1 LKLSLDE
8 SNTKSKPLIMVILL
22 ALACILTYYF
32 HFILRTDIVFAQF
45 YYIPVIISAFWW
57 KRRGIWIAF
66 FLAGLLIFS
75 ELISPGDPLI
85 LQSYRVMI
93 LISVSLIT
101 IFISERI
108 EKSQI
113 ELAESEEKYRNIVE
127 TTHEGVLTGDMDEN
141 ILYVNQRMCDLF
153 GYKKEDVL
161 NHNIFKFVDDDKRN
175 IFVEVRKKVLKGEK
189 VTFTPEFRRKDG
201 SILWT
206 LAQAS
211 PLYDGQGNHV
221 SNLFMHSDITELKQ
235 TQKALEDSHSQLE
248 KKVEERTRE
257 LAESEEKYRTLF
269 DKDPDYNLLI
279 DVDGVIVE
287 INKALTNLLGLSK
300 NELVGKNFTELGKM
314 EPGYI
319 SFIFGK
325 LSLLLDGDVIEP
337 FEIRFKDKNDNVHW
351 GLMHITPILDNGK
364 ITHILVIA
372 TDITGQK
379 SAENEI
385 KTSLMEKEAL
395 LREIHH
401 RVNNN
406 MQIISSLLNLQKEYV
421 REDETRDV
429 LQDSQSRVKSMAMVH
444 EKLYLSGDLSH
455 INFKQ
460 YTEKLISDIFY
471 TYESQISRIRPIFN
485 LENVE
490 LNMETAIPLGLIIN
504 ELVANSL
511 KFAFPNNEKGSITVD
526 MKTKNGEYTLM
537 VADDGIGFPADVDFK
552 KTDSLGLQLVNNLVN
567 QLDGEITMD
576 RSHGTAYKITFKEL
590 NYKERLDLNNKVE

>member
-1 LKLSLDE
+1 MKLSLDE
-8 SNTKSKPLIMVILL
+8 PNTKSKPLIMVILV

-32 HFILRTDIVFAQF
+32 HFILRTDIVFSQF
-45 YYIPVIISAFWW
+45 FYIPVIISALWW
-57 KRRGIWIAF
+57 KRKGIWVAF
-66 FLAGLLIFS
+66 FLAFVLIFS
-75 ELISPGDPLI
+75 ELISPIDPLI
-85 LQSYRVMI
+85 IQLYRVTI
-93 LISVSLIT
+93 LVLVSVII

-127 TTHEGVLTGDMDEN
+127 TTHEGVLTEDMDGN

-153 GYKKEDVL
+153 GYEKEEVL
-161 NHNIFKFVDDDKRN
+161 NHNIFKFVDVDKRN
-175 IFVEVRKKVLKGEK
+175 IFVEVVEKVLNGEK
-189 VTFTPEFRRKDG
+189 VTFTSEFRRKDG

-211 PLYDGQGNHV
+211 PLYNSQGNQI
-221 SNLFMHSDITELKQ
+221 SNLFMHSDITELKK

-300 NELVGKNFTELGKM
+300 NDLVGKNFTELGKM

-319 SFIFGK
+319 SFILGK
-325 LSLLLDGDVIEP
+325 LSLLLDGNVIEP
-337 FEIRFKDKNDNVHW
+337 FEIRFKDKNDDIHW

-364 ITHILVIA
+364 ITHVLVIA

-379 SAENEI
+379 IAENEI
-385 KTSLMEKEAL
+385 KTSLMEKKTL

-460 YTEKLISDIFY
+460 YTEKLVSDIFY
-471 TYESQISRIRPIFN
+471 TYESQMDRIRPIFN
-485 LENVE
+485 LERAE
-490 LNMETAIPLGLIIN
+490 LNMETAIPLGLVIN

-511 KFAFPNNEKGSITVD
+511 KFAFPNKEKGSITVE
-526 MKTKNGEYTLM
+526 MKTKNDEYTLI
-537 VADDGIGFPADVDFK
+537 VADDGIGFPADIDFK

-567 QLDGEITMD
+567 QLDGEITLD
-576 RSHGTAYKITFKEL
+576 RSHGTKYKIIFKEL
-590 NYKERLDLNNKVE
+590 NYKERLDLKQ

>member
-1 LKLSLDE
+1 MKLSLDE
-8 SNTKSKPLIMVILL
+8 PNTKSKPLIMVILV

-32 HFILRTDIVFAQF
+32 HFILRTDIVFSQF
-45 YYIPVIISAFWW
+45 YYIPVIISALWW
-57 KRRGIWIAF
+57 KRKGIWVAF
-66 FLAGLLIFS
+66 FLAFVLIFS
-75 ELISPGDPLI
+75 ELISPIDPLI
-85 LQSYRVMI
+85 IQLYRVMI
-93 LISVSLIT
+93 LFSVSIII

-127 TTHEGVLTGDMDEN
+127 TTHEGVLTGDIDGT

-153 GYKKEDVL
+153 GYKKEEVL
-161 NHNIFKFVDDDKRN
+161 NHNIFEFVDENKRN

-211 PLYDGQGNHV
+211 PLYDGQGNQI
-221 SNLFMHSDITELKQ
+221 SNLFMHSDITELKK
-235 TQKALEDSHSQLE
+235 TQEALEDSHSQLE
-248 KKVEERTRE
+248 KKVEQRTRE
-257 LAESEEKYRTLF
+257 LTESEEKYRTLF

-279 DVDGVIVE
+279 NVDGVIVE

-314 EPGYI
+314 EPEDI
-319 SFIFGK
+319 SFILGK
-325 LSLLLDGDVIEP
+325 LSLLLDGNVIEP
-337 FEIRFKDKNDNVHW
+337 FEIRFKDKNNDIHW
-351 GLMHITPILDNGK
+351 GLIHITPIMDNGK
-364 ITHILVIA
+364 ISYVLVIA
-372 TDITGQK
+372 TDITRQK

-385 KTSLMEKEAL
+385 KTSLGEKEAL

-421 REDETRDV
+421 SEDETRDV

-460 YTEKLISDIFY
+460 YTEKLVSDIFY
-471 TYESQISRIRPIFN
+471 TYESQIDRIRPIFN

-511 KFAFPNNEKGSITVD
+511 KFAFPNNKKGSITVE
-526 MKTKNGEYTLM
+526 MKTKNGEYALI
-537 VADDGIGFPADVDFK
+537 VSDDGIGFPADIDFK
-552 KTDSLGLQLVNNLVN
+552 KTNSLGLKMVNNLVN
-567 QLDGEITMD
+567 QLDGEITLD
-576 RSHGTAYKITFKEL
+576 RSHGTEYKITFKEL
-590 NYKERLDLNNKVE
+590 NYKKRLDLKQ

>member
-1 LKLSLDE
+1 MKLSLDE
-8 SNTKSKPLIMVILL
+8 PNTKSKPLIMVILV

-32 HFILRTDIVFAQF
+32 HFILRTDIVFSQF
-45 YYIPVIISAFWW
+45 FYIPVIISALWW
-57 KRRGIWIAF
+57 KRKGIWVAF
-66 FLAGLLIFS
+66 FLAFVLIFS
-75 ELISPGDPLI
+75 ELISPIDPLI
-85 LQSYRVMI
+85 IQLYRVTI
-93 LISVSLIT
+93 LILVSVII

-127 TTHEGVLTGDMDEN
+127 TTHEGVLTEDMDGN

-153 GYKKEDVL
+153 GYEKEEVL
-161 NHNIFKFVDDDKRN
+161 NHNIFKFVDEDKRN
-175 IFVEVRKKVLKGEK
+175 IFVEVVEKVLNGEK
-189 VTFTPEFRRKDG
+189 VTFTSEFRRKDG

-211 PLYDGQGNHV
+211 PLYNSQGNQI
-221 SNLFMHSDITELKQ
+221 SNLFMHSDITELKK

-300 NELVGKNFTELGKM
+300 NDLVGKNFTELGKM

-319 SFIFGK
+319 SFILGK
-325 LSLLLDGDVIEP
+325 LSLLLDGNVIEP
-337 FEIRFKDKNDNVHW
+337 FEIRFKDKNDDIHW

-364 ITHILVIA
+364 ITHVLVIA

-379 SAENEI
+379 IAENEI
-385 KTSLMEKEAL
+385 KTSLMEKKTL

-460 YTEKLISDIFY
+460 YTEKLVSDIFY
-471 TYESQISRIRPIFN
+471 TYESQMDRIRPIFN
-485 LENVE
+485 LERAE
-490 LNMETAIPLGLIIN
+490 LNMETAIPLGLVIN

-511 KFAFPNNEKGSITVD
+511 KFAFPNKEKGSITVE
-526 MKTKNGEYTLM
+526 MKTKNDEYTLI
-537 VADDGIGFPADVDFK
+537 VADDGIGFPADIDFK

-567 QLDGEITMD
+567 QLDGEITLD
-576 RSHGTAYKITFKEL
+576 RSHGTKYKIIFKEL
-590 NYKERLDLNNKVE
+590 NYKERLDLKQ

>member
-1 LKLSLDE
+1 MKLSLDE
-8 SNTKSKPLIMVILL
+8 PNTKSKPLIMVILV

-32 HFILRTDIVFAQF
+32 HFILRTDIVFSQF
-45 YYIPVIISAFWW
+45 FYIPVIISALWW
-57 KRRGIWIAF
+57 KRKGIWVAF
-66 FLAGLLIFS
+66 FLAFVLIFS
-75 ELISPGDPLI
+75 ELISPIDPLI
-85 LQSYRVMI
+85 IQLYRVTI
-93 LISVSLIT
+93 LILVSVII

-127 TTHEGVLTGDMDEN
+127 TTHEGVLTEDMDGN

-153 GYKKEDVL
+153 GYEKEEVL
-161 NHNIFKFVDDDKRN
+161 NHNIFKFVDEDKRN
-175 IFVEVRKKVLKGEK
+175 IFVEVVEKVLNGEK
-189 VTFTPEFRRKDG
+189 VTFTSEFRRKDG

-211 PLYDGQGNHV
+211 PLYNSQGNQI
-221 SNLFMHSDITELKQ
+221 SNLFMHSDITELKK

-300 NELVGKNFTELGKM
+300 NDLVGKNFTELGKM

-319 SFIFGK
+319 SFILGK
-325 LSLLLDGDVIEP
+325 LSLLLDGNVIEP
-337 FEIRFKDKNDNVHW
+337 FEIRFKDKNDDIHW

-364 ITHILVIA
+364 ITHVLVIA

-379 SAENEI
+379 IAENEI
-385 KTSLMEKEAL
+385 KTSLMEKKTL

-460 YTEKLISDIFY
+460 YTEKLVSDIFY
-471 TYESQISRIRPIFN
+471 TYESQMDRIRPIFN
-485 LENVE
+485 LEHAE
-490 LNMETAIPLGLIIN
+490 LNMETAIPLGLVIN

-511 KFAFPNNEKGSITVD
+511 KFAFPNKEKGSITVE
-526 MKTKNGEYTLM
+526 MKTKNDEYTLI
-537 VADDGIGFPADVDFK
+537 VADDGIGFPADIDFK

-567 QLDGEITMD
+567 QLDGEITLD
-576 RSHGTAYKITFKEL
+576 RSHGTEYKIIFKEL
-590 NYKERLDLNNKVE
+590 NYKERLDLKQ

>member
-1 LKLSLDE
+1 MKLSFDE
-8 SNTKSKPLIMVILL
+8 PNTKSKPLFMLILL
-22 ALACILTYYF
+22 ALAFILTYYF
-32 HFILRTDIVFAQF
+32 HFILRTGIVFSQF

-57 KRRGIWIAF
+57 KRKAIWVAL
-66 FLAGLLIFS
+66 FLVAVLIFS
-75 ELISPGDPLI
+75 ELISPVDPLI
-85 LQSYRVMI
+85 IQLYRVLI
-93 LISVSLIT
+93 LISVSVIT

-108 EKSQI
+108 EKSKI

-127 TTHEGVLTGDMDEN
+127 TTHEGVLTGDMDGN

-153 GYKKEDVL
+153 GYNKDEVL
-161 NHNIFKFVDDDKRN
+161 NHNIFKFVDEDKRH
-175 IFVEVRKKVLKGEK
+175 IFVEVGEKVLKGEK

-211 PLYDGQGNHV
+211 PLYDGQGNQV

-235 TQKALEDSHSQLE
+235 TQKALENSHSQLE

-257 LAESEEKYRTLF
+257 LTESEEKYRTLF

-279 DVDGVIVE
+279 DGDGVIVE

-319 SFIFGK
+319 SFILGK
-325 LSLLLDGDVIEP
+325 LSLLLDGEVIEP
-337 FEIRFKDKNDNVHW
+337 FEIRFKDKNDDVHW

-385 KTSLMEKEAL
+385 KKSLMEKEAL

-460 YTEKLISDIFY
+460 YTEKLVSDIFY
-471 TYESQISRIRPIFN
+471 TYESQIGTIKPILN
-485 LENVE
+485 LENIE

-526 MKTKNGEYTLM
+526 MKTKNDEYALII
-537 VADDGIGFPADVDFK
+537 ADDGIGFPADVDFK

-590 NYKERLDLNNKVE
+590 NYKERLDLNNKS

>member
-1 LKLSLDE
+1 MKLSLDE
-8 SNTKSKPLIMVILL
+8 PNTKSKPLIMVILL

-32 HFILRTDIVFAQF
+32 HFILRSGIVFSQF

-57 KRRGIWIAF
+57 KRKGIWVVF
-66 FLAGLLIFS
+66 FLVSVLFIS
-75 ELISPGDPLI
+75 ELISPVDPLI
-85 LQSYRVMI
+85 LQVYRVMI
-93 LISVSLIT
+93 LFSVSVII

-113 ELAESEEKYRNIVE
+113 ELSESEEKYRNIVE
-127 TTHEGVLTGDMDEN
+127 TTHEGVLTGDIDGT

-153 GYKKEDVL
+153 GYKKDEIL
-161 NHNIFKFVDDDKRN
+161 NHNIFKFVDEDKRH
-175 IFVEVRKKVLKGEK
+175 IFVEVRNKVLKGEK
-189 VTFTPEFRRKDG
+189 VTFTPEFRKKDG
-201 SILWT
+201 STLWT

-211 PLYDGQGNHV
+211 PLYDSHGNHL
-221 SNLFMHSDITELKQ
+221 SNLFMHSDITELKK

-287 INKALTNLLGLSK
+287 INKALINLLGLSK
-300 NELVGKNFTELGKM
+300 SELVGKNFTELGKM

-319 SFIFGK
+319 SFILGK
-325 LSLLLDGDVIEP
+325 LSLLLDGNVIEP
-337 FEIRFKDKNDNVHW
+337 FEIRFKDKNDDIHW
-351 GLMHITPILDNGK
+351 GLVHITPILDNGK
-364 ITHILVIA
+364 ITHVLVIA

-385 KTSLMEKEAL
+385 KTSLREKEAL

-444 EKLYLSGDLSH
+444 EKLYMSGDLSH

-460 YTEKLISDIFY
+460 YTEKLVSDIFY
-471 TYESQISRIRPIFN
+471 TYESQMDRIRPIFN
-485 LENVE
+485 LEYAE
-490 LNMETAIPLGLIIN
+490 LNMETAIPLGLVIN

-511 KFAFPNNEKGSITVD
+511 KFAFPNKEKGSITVE
-526 MKTKNGEYTLM
+526 MKTKNDEYTLI

-567 QLDGEITMD
+567 QLDGEITLD
-576 RSHGTAYKITFKEL
+576 RSHGTEYKITFKEL
-590 NYKERLDLNNKVE
+590 NYKKRLDINNTVE

>member
-1 LKLSLDE
+1 MKLSFNGSNKE
-8 SNTKSKPLIMVILL
+8 SKTLTMIILL

-32 HFILRTDIVFAQF
+32 HFILRSGIVFSQF

-57 KRRGIWIAF
+57 KRKGIWVAF
-66 FLAGLLIFS
+66 FLATILIFS
-75 ELISPGDPLI
+75 EFISPVDPLI
-85 LQSYRVMI
+85 LQLYRVMI
-93 LISVSLIT
+93 LISVSVIT

-127 TTHEGVLTGDMDEN
+127 TTHEGVLTGDMDGN

-153 GYKKEDVL
+153 GYNKEEVL
-161 NHNIFKFVDDDKRN
+161 NHNIFKFVDEDKRH
-175 IFVEVRKKVLKGEK
+175 IFVEVGEKVLKGEK

-248 KKVEERTRE
+248 KKVEQRTRE
-257 LAESEEKYRTLF
+257 LTESEEKYRTLF

-279 DVDGVIVE
+279 NVDGEIVE
-287 INKALTNLLGLSK
+287 VNKALTNLLGLSK

-319 SFIFGK
+319 SFILGK
-325 LSLLLDGDVIEP
+325 LSLLLDGEVIEP
-337 FEIRFKDKNDNVHW
+337 FEIRFKDKNDDVHW
-351 GLMHITPILDNGK
+351 GLVHITPILDNGR
-364 ITHILVIA
+364 INYVLVIA

-385 KTSLMEKEAL
+385 KKSLMEKEAL

-460 YTEKLISDIFY
+460 YTEKLVSDIFY
-471 TYESQISRIRPIFN
+471 TYESQIGTIKPILN
-485 LENVE
+485 LENIE

-526 MKTKNGEYTLM
+526 MKTKNDEYALII
-537 VADDGIGFPADVDFK
+537 ADDGIGFPADVDFK
-552 KTDSLGLQLVNNLVN
+552 KTNSLGLQLVNNLVN
-567 QLDGEITMD
+567 QLDGEITLD
-576 RSHGTAYKITFKEL
+576 RTHGTAYKITFKEL
-590 NYKERLDLNNKVE
+590 NYKERLDLNNKS

>member
-1 LKLSLDE
+1 MKLSLGE
-8 SNTKSKPLIMVILL
+8 SNTKSKPLIMVILV

-32 HFILRTDIVFAQF
+32 HFILRTGIVFSQF

-57 KRRGIWIAF
+57 KRKGIWVAF
-66 FLAGLLIFS
+66 FLAFVLISS
-75 ELISPGDPLI
+75 ELISPIDPLI
-85 LQSYRVMI
+85 IQLYRVMI
-93 LISVSLIT
+93 LILVSVII

-127 TTHEGVLTGDMDEN
+127 TTHEGVLTGDTDGN

-153 GYKKEDVL
+153 RYKKEEVL
-161 NHNIFKFVDDDKRN
+161 NHNIFKFVDENKRH
-175 IFVEVRKKVLKGEK
+175 ILVEVRKKLLKGEK

-248 KKVEERTRE
+248 KKVEQRTRE
-257 LAESEEKYRTLF
+257 LTESEEKYRTLF

-300 NELVGKNFTELGKM
+300 NELVGKNFTELGEM
-314 EPGYI
+314 EPEYI
-319 SFIFGK
+319 PFILGK
-325 LSLLLDGDVIEP
+325 LSLLLEGNVIEP
-337 FEIRFKDKNDNVHW
+337 FEIKFKDKNDDIHW
-351 GLMHITPILDNGK
+351 GLVHITPIVDNGR
-364 ITHILVIA
+364 INHVLVIA

-379 SAENEI
+379 IAENEI

-460 YTEKLISDIFY
+460 YTEKLVSDIFY
-471 TYESQISRIRPIFN
+471 TYESQIGRIRPIFN
-485 LENVE
+485 LEHVE

-526 MKTKNGEYTLM
+526 MKIKNDEYTLI
-537 VADDGIGFPADVDFK
+537 VADDGIGFPADIDFK
-552 KTDSLGLQLVNNLVN
+552 KTNSLGLQLVNNLVN

-590 NYKERLDLNNKVE
+590 NYKERLDLNNKVK

>member
-1 LKLSLDE
+1 M
-8 SNTKSKPLIMVILL
+8 IILL

-32 HFILRTDIVFAQF
+32 HFILRSGIVFSQF

-57 KRRGIWIAF
+57 KRKGIWVAF
-66 FLAGLLIFS
+66 FLAFVLIFS
-75 ELISPGDPLI
+75 ELISPIDPLI
-85 LQSYRVMI
+85 IQLYRVMI
-93 LISVSLIT
+93 LILVSVII

-127 TTHEGVLTGDMDEN
+127 TTHEGILTGDMDGN
-141 ILYVNQRMCDLF
+141 ILYVNQRMCELF
-153 GYKKEDVL
+153 GYKKEEIA
-161 NHNIFKFVDDDKRN
+161 NHNIFKFVDEDKRH
-175 IFVEVRKKVLKGEK
+175 IFVEVRKKLLNSEK

-211 PLYDGQGNHV
+211 PLYDRQGNHI
-221 SNLFMHSDITELKQ
+221 SNLFMHSDITELKK
-235 TQKALEDSHSQLE
+235 TQKALEESHSQLE
-248 KKVEERTRE
+248 KKVEQRTRE
-257 LAESEEKYRTLF
+257 LTESEEKYRTLF

-287 INKALTNLLGLSK
+287 INKALTDLLGLSK

-314 EPGYI
+314 EPEYI
-319 SFIFGK
+319 PLILGE
-325 LSLLLDGDVIEP
+325 LSLLLDGNVIEP
-337 FEIRFKDKNDNVHW
+337 FEIRFKDKNDDVHW
-351 GLMHITPILDNGK
+351 GLVHITPILDNGR
-364 ITHILVIA
+364 INYVLVIA

-460 YTEKLISDIFY
+460 YTEKLVSDIFY
-471 TYESQISRIRPIFN
+471 TYESQIGTIKPILN
-485 LENVE
+485 LENIE

-511 KFAFPNNEKGSITVD
+511 KFAFPNNEKGSIIVD
-526 MKTKNGEYTLM
+526 MKTKNDEYALII
-537 VADDGIGFPADVDFK
+537 ADDGIGFPADVDFK
-552 KTDSLGLQLVNNLVN
+552 KTNSLGLQLVNNLVN
-567 QLDGEITMD
+567 QLDGEITLD
-576 RSHGTAYKITFKEL
+576 RTHGTAYKITFKEL
-590 NYKERLDLNNKVE
+590 NYKERLDINNKVK

>member
-1 LKLSLDE
+1 
-8 SNTKSKPLIMVILL
+8 MILL
-22 ALACILTYYF
+22 ALACFLTYYF
-32 HFILRTDIVFAQF
+32 HFILRSGIVFSQF

-57 KRRGIWIAF
+57 KRKGIWVAF
-66 FLAGLLIFS
+66 FLATILIFS
-75 ELISPGDPLI
+75 EFISPVDPLI
-85 LQSYRVMI
+85 LQLYRVMI
-93 LISVSLIT
+93 LISVSVIT

-127 TTHEGVLTGDMDEN
+127 TTHEGVLTGDMDGN

-153 GYKKEDVL
+153 GYKMEEVL
-161 NHNIFKFVDDDKRN
+161 NHNIFKFIDEDKRH
-175 IFVEVRKKVLKGEK
+175 IFVEVGEKVLKGEK

-201 SILWT
+201 SMLWT
-206 LAQAS
+206 IVQAS

-248 KKVEERTRE
+248 KKVEQRTRE
-257 LAESEEKYRTLF
+257 LTESEEKYRTLF
-269 DKDPDYNLLI
+269 DEDPDYNLLI
-279 DVDGVIVE
+279 DVEGLIVE

-300 NELVGKNFTELGKM
+300 NELVGKNFTELGKL
-314 EPGYI
+314 EPEYI
-319 SFIFGK
+319 PFILGK
-325 LSLLLDGDVIEP
+325 LSLLLEGNVIEP
-337 FEIRFKDKNDNVHW
+337 FEIRFKDKNDDIHW
-351 GLMHITPILDNGK
+351 GLVHITPILDNGK
-364 ITHILVIA
+364 ISHVLVIA

-421 REDETRDV
+421 NEDEARDV

-460 YTEKLISDIFY
+460 YTEKLVSDIFY
-471 TYESQISRIRPIFN
+471 TYESQISTINPILN
-485 LENVE
+485 LQNVE

-511 KFAFPNNEKGSITVD
+511 KFAFPNNEKGSVTVE
-526 MKTKNGEYTLM
+526 MKTKNDEYTLI
-537 VADDGIGFPADVDFK
+537 VADDGIGFPADIDFK

-567 QLDGEITMD
+567 QLDGEITLD
-576 RSHGTAYKITFKEL
+576 RSHGTEYKITFKEL
-590 NYKERLDLNNKVE
+590 NYKKRLDLK